1 MCETFPCPSHEKRR
15 KHKESASLGS
25 ILLIILLPKCPF
37 CILSYSSAIAVCG
50 SAGVQDMGLGDGFW
64 LTGAWIGITLFSIGY
79 NFKGRK
85 TWYALGLSSLGSLC
99 LLLPYFFPT
108 ESTLY
113 FYTGA
118 FLLLWGVWVN
128 GSFSYFFQKLLPP
141 IWKRDLLHNSVI
153 TRFFT
158 SNNTL

>member
-1 MCETFPCPSHEKRR
+1 MCETFPCPSHEKGRI
-15 KHKESASLGS
+15 HKESASLGS

-37 CILSYSSAIAVCG
+37 CILSYTSAIAVCG
-50 SAGVQDMGLGDGFW
+50 SAGIPEAGLGNSFW
-64 LTGAWIGITLFSIGY
+64 LTAAWIGITLFSVGY
-79 NFKGRK
+79 NFKGKR
-85 TWYALGLSSLGSLC
+85 TWNALGLSFLGSLC
-99 LLLPYFFPT
+99 LLLPYFFQV
-108 ESTLY
+108 ESTSY

-128 GSFSYFFQKLLPP
+128 GSFTYFFQKLIRPL
-141 IWKRDLLHNSVI
+141 WSRWGFQHSVI